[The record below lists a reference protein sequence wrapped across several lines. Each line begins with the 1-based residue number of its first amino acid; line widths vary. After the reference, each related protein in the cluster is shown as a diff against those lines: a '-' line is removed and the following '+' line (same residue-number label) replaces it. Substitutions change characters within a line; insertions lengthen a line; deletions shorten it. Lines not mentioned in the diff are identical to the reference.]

1 MGEQDFHATLLA
13 AIMKGLPISQAVY
26 PQFEKVLTGIYESIS
41 QVKDESLSLTQWIL
55 IFTSEFGNPTVAS
68 AQLTPSLNSL
78 LSIHY
83 RGGGTSVID
92 ILTKEGQAAKNN
104 VTVWAQE
111 RWNTLFLSH

>member
-68 AQLTPSLNSL
+68 AQLDSLAELTSEYSL
-78 LSIHY
+78 P
-83 RGGGTSVID
+83 GGWD
-92 ILTKEGQAAKNN
+92 ISN
-104 VTVWAQE
+104 
-111 RWNTLFLSH
+111 RYFD